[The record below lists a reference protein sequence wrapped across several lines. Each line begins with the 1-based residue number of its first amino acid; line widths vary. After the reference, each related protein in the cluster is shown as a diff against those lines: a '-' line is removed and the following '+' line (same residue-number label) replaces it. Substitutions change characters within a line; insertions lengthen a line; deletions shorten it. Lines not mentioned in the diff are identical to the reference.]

1 MQQHGALLG
10 GQEVKVSIMT
20 KIMEA
25 DGIDVNMLFPTP
37 EEDSGEDG
45 TEETAFECAAETGQ
59 QPGWLAAPAD

>member
-1 MQQHGALLG
+1 
-10 GQEVKVSIMT
+10 MT

-25 DGIDVNMLFPTP
+25 DGTDVNMLFPTP

-59 QPGWLAAPAD
+59 QPGWLAAPADFPGKLSEHTMHKWVCD